1 MACGKVLV
9 AALVFFLQFFPLLVP
24 VEAINTTSLPLTN
37 TTEAKVG
44 CIESEREALLRF
56 KQSLTDPSNRLASWI
71 GKECCIW
78 KGVYCDIQTGN
89 VIRLD
94 LKDASGNCY
103 QKKMGYLISGN
114 WSCLGGN
121 ISPALLDLQHLVY
134 LDLGGNDFQGLATP
148 NFLGSLLKLQYL
160 NLSHSS
166 LVGIPPSFG
175 NLSRLQYLSL
185 RSYSYPYDI
194 VESSWVK
201 DLNWVSSMSS
211 LKYIDLSHVNL
222 SLATHWLESFNK
234 LPSLVELRLQNSSLH
249 YLPYSFP
256 NWNMTNLS
264 ILSLSLNNFV
274 DSVLPKWLSNAT
286 TLEILD
292 IGLSNIEGPISNVEW
307 GKLCNLRGLYLTE
320 DKINGDI
327 SGVVEGLSSCS
338 NATIEVLGL
347 AGNRLTGQFP
357 NSLGHLKNLR
367 MISIS
372 FNQISGTIPT
382 SIEQLS
388 SLEILDLGQNRLKGV
403 LPESI
408 FNFTELT
415 QLFLATNDWEG
426 NLSQNDFA
434 RLHKLKFLAISCGER
449 FAVNLSSEW
458 IPPFSLTYIELRK
471 CSLGPKLPT
480 WLSTQKQLRTIILSN
495 DSISDPI
502 PPWLWTMCSQLQ
514 LLDLSENG
522 IGGNLP
528 RLVNFPS
535 FQSRL
540 VDFYSSY
547 NDGVVVDLSS
557 NSIRGLLPLWPNVTH
572 LNLANNLFS
581 GSIPINIGH
590 VMTKLQ
596 VIDLSGN
603 TFTGSIPYSIT
614 RVKQLMRLDL
624 SDNHLSGKIPDW
636 WDDLQQ
642 LHVIDLSGNNLSGG
656 IPPSLCSPPSLF
668 WLRLSRNNLF
678 GELPKSLSNC
688 KSLLTLD
695 IGENKINGTIP
706 EWFGESLLSLQKLS
720 MTDNMIGGSIPTQ
733 LCQLF
738 GLQILDLS
746 HNNLTGPIPSCL
758 GSWRA
763 LKSVKFYKWHPNYYH
778 FSYVFTPKME
788 LVKKGTRMTYTFTID
803 QVNLID
809 LSFNNLHGEIPN
821 EITGLSALGTLN
833 ISWNQL
839 SGRIPEDIG
848 SMQQLETL
856 DLSSNHLSGSIPLSM
871 VSITT
876 LSYLN
881 LSYNNL
887 GGPIPSTNQFGTFT
901 NPSSFEGNPELCGKP
916 LITDCSRPRKREMN
930 KKIEEDDDDDDERY
944 SPSFGNISS
953 LRYLD
958 LYAYSYPYDT
968 VERSWIKDLNWVSGL
983 SSLKYLDLSF
993 VVLSLATNWLEAFN
1007 KLPSLV
1013 TLRLQNSSL
1022 HYLPYSLP
1030 NWNITSLSYLSLSQ
1044 NNFVNSVLPKWLS
1057 NATTIETLYI
1067 RYSNIEGPISNV
1079 EWGKLC
1085 NLLELYLMHNK
1096 INGDVSRVV
1105 EGLSSCSNTTIE
1117 VLRLGENALTGK
1129 LPNSLGHLKNLR
1141 ILTISINPISGTV
1154 STSIERLL
1162 QLETLQLGENQL
1174 KGALPLSI
1182 FNFSELTELCL
1193 ATNALEGNLSQNHFA
1208 RLHRLKLLSYL
1219 VEKDIGAYLPGLVNF
1234 PSISSWTVLDF
1245 YFSYYYGVVVDL
1257 SSNHFHGLLPLWPN
1271 VLDLSGNAFTGP
1283 IPFSITRA
1291 KQLLRLDLSENYLS
1305 GKIPYWWCYLQ
1316 LLQVIDLSGN
1326 NLSGSIPPS
1335 ICSPPSLFWLRLS
1348 GNNLSGELPKSL
1360 INCKSLLTLDIGE
1373 NKINGT
1379 IPEWFGK
1386 RLLSLQKL
1394 RMTGSIPS
1402 CLGSLRDQVHG
1413 ILQVVSQ
1420 LRLFR
1425 LCLSALGTLNLAWNQ
1440 VSVRIPDDI
1449 GSMKLLETLDL
1460 SSNNLSAYQFGT
1472 FTDPSNFEAELNET
1486 LQRRL
1491 KILHLC
1497 TSSIELLQ
1505 GSYRLGIITSSCRPA
1520 VSDFWKA
1527 LREEEMDPI
1536 STLWRP
1542 TVLFLQSTNS

>member
-9 AALVFFLQFFPLLVP
+9 AALVFFLQSFPLLVP

-121 ISPALLDLQHLVY
+121 ISPALLDLQHLEY

-307 GKLCNLRGLYLTE
+307 GKLCNLRRLYLTE

-916 LITDCSRPRKREMN
+916 LITDCSQPRKREMN
-930 KKIEEDDDDDDERY
+930 KKIEEDDDDDERLWFLVSAGIGFVVTFLVTFSSLTVKKSWGYSYFHFLEEVGEIIIRY

-1013 TLRLQNSSL
+1013 TLRLHSSL

-1030 NWNITSLSYLSLSQ
+1030 NWNMTSLSYLSLSQ

-1096 INGDVSRVV
+1096 INGDISRVV

-1117 VLRLGENALTGK
+1117 VLRLGDNALTGK
-1129 LPNSLGHLKNLR
+1129 LPNSLGHLKNSR
-1141 ILTISINPISGTV
+1141 ILTIYINPISGTV

-1162 QLETLQLGENQL
+1162 RLETLQLGENQL
-1174 KGALPLSI
+1174 KGALPESI

-1208 RLHRLKLLSYL
+1208 RLHRLKLLSL
-1219 VEKDIGAYLPGLVNF
+1219 SCGERFAVNLTNEWVPPFSLTSIELRSCSLGPKFPTWLKTQKQLQFVVLSNDSISDPIPPWLWALSSQLQWFDLSDNQIGGYLPGL
-1234 PSISSWTVLDF
+1234 
-1245 YFSYYYGVVVDL
+1245 
-1257 SSNHFHGLLPLWPN
+1257 

-1305 GKIPYWWCYLQ
+1305 GKIPDWWYDLQ

-1335 ICSPPSLFWLRLS
+1335 ICSSPSLFWLRLS

-1394 RMTGSIPS
+1394 RMTGNLIDGHVPA
-1402 CLGSLRDQVHG
+1402 
-1413 ILQVVSQ
+1413 Q
-1420 LRLFR
+1420 L
-1425 LCLSALGTLNLAWNQ
+1425 C
-1440 VSVRIPDDI
+1440 
-1449 GSMKLLETLDL
+1449 
-1460 SSNNLSAYQFGT
+1460 
-1472 FTDPSNFEAELNET
+1472 
-1486 LQRRL
+1486 
-1491 KILHLC
+1491 
-1497 TSSIELLQ
+1497 
-1505 GSYRLGIITSSCRPA
+1505 
-1520 VSDFWKA
+1520 
-1527 LREEEMDPI
+1527 
-1536 STLWRP
+1536 
-1542 TVLFLQSTNS
+1542 